1 MKEWEKWTR
10 NCLFLLSSFE
20 ILEGKR
26 LFKRLFFLFL
36 LPYLLLSSEIGR
48 AFKEGKLKGH
58 VGTLINADF
67 VGDSTYL
74 DLSTSLAY
82 ETANFYGYK
91 FFASMWF
98 NPKLYE
104 VNRGFRDNKTWLEFP
119 ELGVNFYNTRLN
131 FGFDAGRFAYQ
142 RDWINNYVQG
152 LSFFHSPTS
161 WVDYEITWINRSA
174 WIDYYR
180 VRNYEGAGN
189 WIGGLWASANF
200 KIPNT
205 TLVLTPYAYS
215 VANHFWSPAIKA
227 RMDFFFPNISGKLE
241 AMATLLFYT
250 AYHDKKHQGDSLMY
264 WSDLTWKD
272 TRGRYEAGGGIMVSA
287 IDGVRD
293 IDIFGQNTG
302 FEDTTGL
309 FDSNMTTLYA
319 FGKFN
324 FKYDISLKTSMR
336 TSISPSTDVIFGWET
351 RANYFPIKDLEVGL
365 DLILIMGAQKLG
377 LGSDQGKMRAYL
389 QYHF

>member
-1 MKEWEKWTR
+1 MFQR
-10 NCLFLLSSFE
+10 F
-20 ILEGKR
+20 I
-26 LFKRLFFLFL
+26 FFFL
-36 LPYLLLSSEIGR
+36 LPCLLLSSEIGR

-58 VGTLINADF
+58 VGTLVNADF
-67 VGDSTYL
+67 LGDGTYL

-82 ETANFYGYK
+82 ETGNFYGYK

-104 VNRGFRDNKTWLEFP
+104 MNRGFKDNKTWLEFP
-119 ELGVNFYNTRLN
+119 ELGVNFYNSKLN
-131 FGFDAGRFAYQ
+131 FGFDAGRFEYQ

-152 LSFFHSPTS
+152 LSFFHSPNS
-161 WVDYEITWINRSA
+161 MVDYEITWINRSA

-180 VRNYEGAGN
+180 VRMFEGAGN
-189 WIGGLWASANF
+189 WIGGLWASANI
-200 KIPNT
+200 KIPDS

-215 VANHFWSPAIKA
+215 VANHFWSPALKA
-227 RMDFFFPNISGKLE
+227 SMDFYFPELSGMLQ
-241 AMATLLFYT
+241 ARATLLFYT
-250 AYHDKKHQGDSLMY
+250 AYHDKQHDGDSLMY

-287 IDGVRD
+287 IDGARD

-309 FDSNMTTLYA
+309 FDANMTTLYA

-336 TSISPSTDVIFGWET
+336 TSISPEAKVIFGWET
-351 RANYFPIKDLEVGL
+351 QASYFPIKNLEVGL
-365 DLILIMGAQKLG
+365 DLIMIIGAEQFANLG
-377 LGSDQGKMRAYL
+377 KDKGEMRAYL
-389 QYHF
+389 QFYF